1 MIPEMLRNALSVMVP
16 NLGTHR
22 WSHWRVAV
30 KEHLLTPVVK
40 LARWGA
46 LASGCSEL
54 STPQRLTSVSRF
66 ALSQSEAPELGEA
79 FSVFLAAKLDLDLGL
94 IDDTCTDHR
103 GRLILPSLAR
113 SRASAIVAA
122 AVAVRGVQ
130 KAAATAAVRLRLCSR
145 KFARNGPLTTH
156 FPAGPSPA
164 PRCGSAPSAATSR
177 ARKANCP

>member
-130 KAAATAAVRLRLCSR
+130 KAAALRLSASGYAPGNSR
-145 KFARNGPLTTH
+145 GTGR
-156 FPAGPSPA
+156 
-164 PRCGSAPSAATSR
+164 
-177 ARKANCP
+177 